1 MAHITDFKNG
11 RVVEK
16 RTEEDDEDEEDAD
29 EE

>member
-16 RTEEDDEDEEDAD
+16 RPEEDDEGEEDAD